1 MHFKKGVGWPSLA
14 LMLVSRQSHLLF
26 FVVRLRELDANQC
39 KLESIVVLLQVT
51 GTADQRVHHLA
62 LGVRHGRDFTRCMRK
77 RFEKTYFW
85 WRNGS
90 VAGL

>member
-14 LMLVSRQSHLLF
+14 LKLVISRPSHLLF
-26 FVVRLRELDANQC
+26 FVVRLRVLDANQC

-62 LGVRHGRDFTRCMRK
+62 LGVRHGRDFTR
-77 RFEKTYFW
+77 
-85 WRNGS
+85 
-90 VAGL
+90 